1 MEKGVQMFSSFATSI
16 RSSQTP
22 RLRNMFSVLMKILV
36 IVMPIV
42 KILIFLRGRVFTVY
56 GIRIF
61 LIANKINKSI
71 FETLSGKDFKKH
83 INQCVDFGLCPDV
96 AGDLAQAA

>member
-1 MEKGVQMFSSFATSI
+1 
-16 RSSQTP
+16 
-22 RLRNMFSVLMKILV
+22 
-36 IVMPIV
+36 MPIV
-42 KILIFLRGRVFTVY
+42 KILIFLRGRAFTVY

-96 AGDLAQAA
+96 AGDLAQTA